1 VECLPCPDVQITLME
16 RGVLHCLDCTDLHS
30 LDHSR
35 YGSTESIS
43 KCLPTVRTN
52 LQNAEPK
59 QDNQTELD
67 MELDLQMPKH
77 NGRIQR
83 KRSIQGCA
91 KTSLEVCK
99 GRIRFPAI
107 TRSRNTGVPDFIHRV
122 TLCPE
127 QRYEDEADN
136 AVAGRAE
143 V

>member
-1 VECLPCPDVQITLME
+1 ME
-16 RGVLHCLDCTDLHS
+16 RGVLHCLDCADLHS
-30 LDHSR
+30 LDHGR
-35 YGSTESIS
+35 YGSTERIS

-52 LQNAEPK
+52 IHNTEPK

-67 MELDLQMPKH
+67 IELDLQMPKH

-99 GRIRFPAI
+99 GSIRFPAI
-107 TRSRNTGVPDFIHRV
+107 TRSRNTGVPDLVHRV
-122 TLCPE
+122 ALCPE
-127 QRYEDEADN
+127 QRYEDEADD

-143 V
+143 VQNAFSVPVGPF